1 MWFYSYMCIYM
12 YNIISNAYFIYLFI
26 YKYRSFEEKVITGK
40 YPDLDRVALHRPK
53 QVFFT
58 NLYKNHMKM
67 MMVDA
72 LEEFG

>member
-1 MWFYSYMCIYM
+1 M
-12 YNIISNAYFIYLFI
+12 Y
-26 YKYRSFEEKVITGK
+26 KGK
-40 YPDLDRVALHRPK
+40 YPDLDRDALHRPK
-53 QVFFT
+53 QIFFT

>member
-1 MWFYSYMCIYM
+1 MLI
-12 YNIISNAYFIYLFI
+12 LFI
-26 YKYRSFEEKVITGK
+26 YSFTNIVRRKVITGK
-40 YPDLDRVALHRPK
+40 YPDLDRGALHRPK